1 MTCMKPVDWRTI
13 QSSLEHAQVDNLGRK
28 YANRWRRR
36 DVIRHRFRKLVRRV
50 GQRPVMRLCME
61 DAPVPYAG
69 EMEKEV
75 VKRASDLVEAAK
87 FMCGA

>member
-1 MTCMKPVDWRTI
+1 M
-13 QSSLEHAQVDNLGRK
+13 SA
-28 YANRWRRR
+28 
-36 DVIRHRFRKLVRRV
+36 LVSETLFDELDA
-50 GQRPVMRLCME
+50 PVMRLCME